1 MDIDRVDHVE
11 MNDQM
16 DIDDQ
21 IFYDPFTE
29 PVESIIQNLMEAP
42 IALLDAGKVPIIDKV
57 QCTVCGKWY
66 KPGRGLSIH
75 MATHKS

>member
-1 MDIDRVDHVE
+1 MKLVKQIV
-11 MNDQM
+11 
-16 DIDDQ
+16 DDQ
-21 IFYDPFTE
+21 TFYDPFTE
-29 PVESIIQNLMEAP
+29 PVESILQNLMVAP
-42 IALLDAGKVPIIDKV
+42 IALPYSDKAPIIDKV